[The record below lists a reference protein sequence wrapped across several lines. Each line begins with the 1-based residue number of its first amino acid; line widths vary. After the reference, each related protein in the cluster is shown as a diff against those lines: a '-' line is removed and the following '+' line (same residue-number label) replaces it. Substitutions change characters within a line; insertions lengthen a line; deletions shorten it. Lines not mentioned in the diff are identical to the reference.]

1 MSTTFAFVPAR
12 DRPVW
17 STAPLSTRM
26 VSPYRDR
33 AGRVHI
39 FADSFDP
46 SEPGRFQDRLSSW
59 AAVQRYYTTDD
70 FERFD
75 DHGVVVGRGAWTGD
89 PATSDADCVGAGS
102 PGVTKCCCSTPAAGR
117 PIRPGRSSTA

>member
-1 MSTTFAFVPAR
+1 MGTTLTFVSAR

-17 STAPLSTRM
+17 STVPLCTRI

-33 AGRVHI
+33 TGRVHI

-46 SEPGRFQDRLSSW
+46 SQPGRFQDRLSSW
-59 AAVQRYYTTDD
+59 AAVQRYYST
-70 FERFD
+70 
-75 DHGVVVGRGAWTGD
+75 AD

-102 PGVTKCCCSTPAAGR
+102 PG
-117 PIRPGRSSTA
+117 